1 MSTTAYTAPL
11 NGPFIGPFIGRADEL
26 ARLTRILDRARA
38 GEARAVL
45 VAGDAGV
52 GKTRVLAEAAG
63 YAAAAGTTVITGH
76 CVDLG
81 DVGLPY
87 LPFTEILGVLTGDER
102 FCGTL
107 AAHPVVDRL
116 IGHGGDGARDAG
128 GRPQLFEGLAAL
140 LAELTRAAPLLLV
153 LEDLHWADQSS
164 RDLLRFL
171 LSRGVLGGAG
181 SAGGAPGQRLAVFA
195 SYRADDL
202 HRRHPLR
209 PLLAELVRLP
219 AVERLELRPMPDGE
233 VARLVRSQRTAPVTD
248 ATIRRIVERA
258 EGNAFYAEE
267 LLAATSESAP
277 GDASAVPSGLADV
290 LLSRFEQLSPTAQ
303 QVLRTAAVAG
313 RRVEHDLLR
322 DAVRLPE
329 EDLESA
335 LREAVGRQ
343 LLVAGGGPGRERDRS
358 SGGALSEGLGG
369 GPGGIS
375 RNGLGGGPGGSAR
388 NGLVGGS
395 GGSSRDGLGG
405 NAHASLGG
413 GPDGSSRAGLGG
425 GPGGSPRAGL
435 VGGSGENARDRLGG
449 GPGGSSRDGLGGDF
463 GSSSGGGSRGGSRE
477 GAGGD
482 SAYSFR
488 HALIRE
494 AVYADLLPGERVR
507 LHRAFAQV
515 LAGRGLPAEYAAERA
530 HHSRESHDLPDALA
544 ASLEAADHAAR
555 VRAPAEE
562 LRHLEAALDLWSAV
576 PADARPDGYD
586 TVTLTLRASAA
597 AAHAGETHRAV
608 SLTRAALAHMGSD
621 EDSELAARVRYTLA
635 GNLMRID
642 SLTAAF
648 TYSSEALAMI
658 PADPP
663 SRTWVWAASTHVMA
677 ARYVGH
683 DETARDVARRALGIA
698 EDLDIPDARAD
709 LMISLVGLEGASRTT
724 SEGRARLREARELA
738 RRAGNTSIEMRA
750 LFNLSIGAYESGDLD
765 ECLTWLSDG
774 LERAGRAGLLA
785 SPYPLEMRYL
795 RSLVLYSLG
804 QWDACV
810 RAAESDAEGL
820 PAAGRYAIGPA
831 LSVALARGEEGAAER
846 ARSLLDGPFDWMAAL
861 VAGILLTDAAALR
874 HDPEAAVEQV
884 RTSVVALTEDS
895 GTAPDVVVRLAALAL
910 APVADAAVAARQA
923 GDEDGVRRW
932 CETGAELVGMARV
945 TAAEGEDGAPQGPEG
960 RAWLARAEAEWAR
973 ACAEPDPRA
982 REAREAREETGVAR
996 ESTQAWEKAVEAFGY
1011 GDVYEQARCRVRLAE
1026 ALVAAGRRE
1035 EAAGQARV
1043 AQDTAVRLGAVPL
1056 RADVERLIR
1065 RARLAETSPVAG
1077 VPALTARENDVLLL
1091 LARGRINRQIGE
1103 ELFISGKTASV
1114 HVSNILAKLGAASR
1128 TEAVAIA
1135 YREGLV
1141 EPGPAASG

>member
-1 MSTTAYTAPL
+1 MDSVSTTAFTTPL
-11 NGPFIGPFIGRADEL
+11 NGPFMGPFIGRADEL
-26 ARLTRILDRARA
+26 ARLTQVLDRARA

-63 YAAAAGTTVITGH
+63 QAAAAGTTVVTGH

-87 LPFTEILGVLTGDER
+87 LPFTEILGVLAGDER
-102 FCGTL
+102 FSGTL

-116 IGHGGDGARDAG
+116 IGQGGDGARDAG
-128 GRPQLFEGLAAL
+128 GRPQLFEGMAAL

-233 VARLVRSQRTAPVTD
+233 VARLVRSQRTTPVPA

-267 LLAATSESAP
+267 LLAATSETVSGA
-277 GDASAVPSGLADV
+277 ASAVPSGLADV
-290 LLSRFEQLSPTAQ
+290 LLSRFEQLTPTAQ

-322 DAVRLPE
+322 DAVQLPE
-329 EDLESA
+329 DELESA

-343 LLVAGGGPGRERDRS
+343 LLVAGGD
-358 SGGALSEGLGG
+358 
-369 GPGGIS
+369 
-375 RNGLGGGPGGSAR
+375 
-388 NGLVGGS
+388 
-395 GGSSRDGLGG
+395 
-405 NAHASLGG
+405 
-413 GPDGSSRAGLGG
+413 
-425 GPGGSPRAGL
+425 
-435 VGGSGENARDRLGG
+435 
-449 GPGGSSRDGLGGDF
+449 
-463 GSSSGGGSRGGSRE
+463 SGGG
-477 GAGGD
+477 
-482 SAYSFR
+482 AYSFR

-507 LHRAFAQV
+507 LHRAFAHV
-515 LAGRGLPAEYAAERA
+515 LAGRGLPAECAAERA

-576 PADARPDGYD
+576 PADARPDGFD

-608 SLTRAALAHMGSD
+608 SLTRAALARMGSD

-663 SRTWVWAASTHVMA
+663 SLTWVWAASTHVMA
-677 ARYVGH
+677 ARYVGD

-698 EDLDIPDARAD
+698 EELGIPDARAD
-709 LMISLVGLEGASRTT
+709 LMISLVGLEGARRTT
-724 SEGRARLREARELA
+724 PEGRARLREARELA
-738 RRAGNTSIEMRA
+738 RPAGNISIEMRA

-804 QWDACV
+804 QWDECV
-810 RAAESDAEGL
+810 RAAESDAERL
-820 PAAGRYAIGPA
+820 PAAGGYAIGPA
-831 LSVALARGEEGAAER
+831 LAVALARGEQGAAER
-846 ARSLLDGPFDWMAAL
+846 ARALLDGPFDWMATL
-861 VAGILLTDAAALR
+861 VAGILLTDAAVLR

-884 RTSVVALTEDS
+884 RASVAALVDDA
-895 GTAPDVVVRLAALAL
+895 GTTPDVVVRLAALAL
-910 APVADAAVAARQA
+910 APVADAAVAARLA
-923 GDEDGVRRW
+923 GDEEGVRRW
-932 CETGAELVGMARV
+932 SATGAELARMARA
-945 TAAEGEDGAPQGPEG
+945 TAAEGEDGSPQGPEG
-960 RAWLARAEAEWAR
+960 RAWLARAEAEWSR
-973 ACAEPDPRA
+973 G
-982 REAREAREETGVAR
+982 REEAEASEKTAAEER
-996 ESTQAWEKAVEAFGY
+996 AAAWERAVEAFGY
-1011 GDVYEQARCRVRLAE
+1011 GDVYEQARCRLRLAE

-1035 EAAGQARV
+1035 EAAGQARA
-1043 AQDTAVRLGAVPL
+1043 AQDTAVRLGAAPL

-1065 RARLAETSPVAG
+1065 RARLAETSPVEG

-1091 LARGRINRQIGE
+1091 LARGRTNRQIGE

-1141 EPGPAASG
+1141 QAEPTASG